1 MKKVKLLITVLF
13 AVFPL
18 LMHAGDFTV
27 GNKTFLLNGEPFVV
41 KAAEVH
47 YPRIPQAYWDHR
59 IKMCKALG
67 MNTLCIYVFWN
78 IHEQREGQ
86 FDFTGNNDVAEF
98 CRLAQKNGMYV
109 IVRPGPYVCAEWEMG
124 GLPWWLLKKKDI
136 RLREQDPYFM
146 ERVKIFEQKVGE
158 QLAPLTIQ
166 NGGPI
171 IMVQVE
177 NEYGSYGEDKPYISA
192 IRDCLRGIYGDKLTL
207 FQCDWSSNFEKNGLD
222 DLVWTMNFGTG
233 ANIDHEFA
241 RLKEL
246 RPDAPLMCSE
256 FWSGWFDKWG
266 ARHETRPAKD
276 MVAGIDEMLSKG
288 ISFSLYMTHGG
299 TSFGHWAGANSP
311 GFAPDVTSYD
321 YDAPINEYGQ
331 ATPKFYELRRTM
343 EKYNGGKALPSV
355 PKPAAPLV
363 SFPKV
368 KLSARIPLCQFI
380 TRSVKS
386 HDTQTFEEMDMGW
399 GSAFYSTTLPEI
411 NQPSRLTIS
420 DAHDYAQVF
429 INGEF
434 VGKIDR
440 VKNEKSIMLP
450 SVKKGDKLDILIEA
464 MGRINFG
471 RAIKDYKGITG
482 DVTIATTD
490 GQHDITY
497 NLKDWTIGL
506 VPDDVDTLATQS
518 RKPYAELRSHLNVRN
533 GDKEPS
539 VFLGSFYLSKVGD
552 TFINMENFGKGQVY
566 VNGHALGRF
575 WRIGPQQ
582 TLYCPGCWLRK
593 GKNSIMVLDVAGTAN
608 PVLWGQAKPELDKL
622 QLEKS
627 NLHNNIGDKPDLNS
641 RTPAFSGALQPG
653 NGWQTI
659 RFEKPQQGRYMAILI
674 SSNQSGKD
682 LSAIAE
688 LYLQDVQGH
697 RISRESWT
705 TKYADSEDAANGN
718 HTGDKAFDLQEST
731 YWQTIPD
738 TDLPHLLVIDLGSAQ
753 TVSAMEY
760 LPRAEQGAP
769 GSVKDCKVYV
779 Y

>member
-1 MKKVKLLITVLF
+1 
-13 AVFPL
+13 
-18 LMHAGDFTV
+18 
-27 GNKTFLLNGEPFVV
+27 
-41 KAAEVH
+41 
-47 YPRIPQAYWDHR
+47 
-59 IKMCKALG
+59 
-67 MNTLCIYVFWN
+67 
-78 IHEQREGQ
+78 
-86 FDFTGNNDVAEF
+86 
-98 CRLAQKNGMYV
+98 
-109 IVRPGPYVCAEWEMG
+109 
-124 GLPWWLLKKKDI
+124 
-136 RLREQDPYFM
+136 
-146 ERVKIFEQKVGE
+146 
-158 QLAPLTIQ
+158 
-166 NGGPI
+166 
-171 IMVQVE
+171 
-177 NEYGSYGEDKPYISA
+177 
-192 IRDCLRGIYGDKLTL
+192 
-207 FQCDWSSNFEKNGLD
+207 
-222 DLVWTMNFGTG
+222 
-233 ANIDHEFA
+233 
-241 RLKEL
+241 
-246 RPDAPLMCSE
+246 
-256 FWSGWFDKWG
+256 
-266 ARHETRPAKD
+266 
-276 MVAGIDEMLSKG
+276 
-288 ISFSLYMTHGG
+288 MTHGG